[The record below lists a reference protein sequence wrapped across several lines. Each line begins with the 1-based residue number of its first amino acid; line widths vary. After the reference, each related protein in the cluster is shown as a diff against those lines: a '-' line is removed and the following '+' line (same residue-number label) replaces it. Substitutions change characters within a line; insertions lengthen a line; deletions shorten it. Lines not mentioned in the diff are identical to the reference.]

1 MFCKNV
7 NWKSQVLFISALALL
22 VSGCE
27 RKSETSKKEEPISV
41 ESREHKFNL
50 LGTDYKIVEME
61 FKKELKGATMIGKQ
75 NPVVLCHVYPD
86 SDITAFLTGNG
97 SIEESK
103 ILYSYSGDFTFGTDF
118 LSDGNNVYFS
128 AYHGHDESRVYT
140 IRALYISIDLSGE
153 YKLEER
159 ILFRD
164 VEEKGVTYSVPRL
177 IYQEGSDSERM
188 ILVRRGEA
196 FGDTPETRGKRHHWF
211 SIPCIT
217 NPAFTLDEVVLGRNP
232 KHFTPDKIKK
242 LYEALSEKFG
252 VFIIPIY
259 EDGLNYLFRSYPNEG
274 LARLYWVREIK

>member
-1 MFCKNV
+1 
-7 NWKSQVLFISALALL
+7 L

-61 FKKELKGATMIGKQ
+61 FKKELKAATMIGKQ
-75 NPVVLCHVYPD
+75 NPIILCHVYPD
-86 SDITAFLTGNG
+86 SDITAFLTDNGN
-97 SIEESK
+97 IVESK
-103 ILYSYSGDFTFGTDF
+103 IMYSYSGNYRFDTKF

-128 AYHGHDESRVYT
+128 AHSRDDDRVYT
-140 IRALYISIDLSGE
+140 IRALYISKDISGE

-159 ILFRD
+159 ILFRA
-164 VEEKGVTYSVPRL
+164 VKEKGVTYSVPRL

-217 NPAFTLDEVVLGRNP
+217 DKEFNFDEVVLGREP
-232 KHFTPDKIKK
+232 EHRTPDKIKK

-259 EDGLNYLFRSYPNEG
+259 EDGLNYLFRGYPNEG